1 MRADAQLCA
10 VRPCSRA
17 EPTRSRRT
25 DAAHRRAAH
34 RRDVQA
40 KLVVA
45 KVKEVG
51 FVENSDKLY
60 LCQVQVGPDE
70 VRQVVTGLR
79 KHVPQEVLE
88 GATVMTIINLKTA
101 KLAGQLSAAM
111 IMCGVT
117 DGKVTLAAP
126 PAGATVGD
134 RIFVGGAEPKAP
146 PPKEVRVRAAA
157 ELLLDRLRRCRR
169 RCRRLPPPPP
179 LRPSRARP
187 PARVCVRAARR
198 RGVCND
204 ENASLYS
211 CRTTVWIHTCYITI
225 FRLKQTPPPP
235 VRGHHTPIVER
246 TLADTG

>member
-25 DAAHRRAAH
+25 DAALRRAAH

-117 DGKVTLAAP
+117 DGKAAVLLLCFSRRAEACVPVPVYDLRRSIISRAVSNLSSSAWRASSRLAASW
-126 PAGATVGD
+126 
-134 RIFVGGAEPKAP
+134 
-146 PPKEVRVRAAA
+146 RASA
-157 ELLLDRLRRCRR
+157 
-169 RCRRLPPPPP
+169 
-179 LRPSRARP
+179 
-187 PARVCVRAARR
+187 
-198 RGVCND
+198 
-204 ENASLYS
+204 
-211 CRTTVWIHTCYITI
+211 
-225 FRLKQTPPPP
+225 
-235 VRGHHTPIVER
+235 
-246 TLADTG
+246 